1 MKSSHV
7 HSLLC
12 LLIFFLFSSSSPPSG
27 GHTRRNDYDCAEQKV
42 DVQHLIKHE
51 MYNEYTSEND
61 IAILKL
67 YKSLIFNKYVQPACL
82 PAEDYNYPVTEFR
95 QGPNN
100 DRTLSIVYS
109 FSFKNMFL
117 CNQFR
122 ILGSTFETKEVAIT
136 L

>member
-1 MKSSHV
+1 
-7 HSLLC
+7 
-12 LLIFFLFSSSSPPSG
+12 
-27 GHTRRNDYDCAEQKV
+27 
-42 DVQHLIKHE
+42 

-100 DRTLSIVYS
+100 DRTSGIVYS
-109 FSFKNMFL
+109 FSFKNIFL
-117 CNQFR
+117 CNQLQ
-122 ILGSTFETKEVAIT
+122 IPGSTFETKDVAIT
-136 L
+136 LWLFNVLPTEEHMDKHLHCDNLLPQWFELVLYVRDLEES